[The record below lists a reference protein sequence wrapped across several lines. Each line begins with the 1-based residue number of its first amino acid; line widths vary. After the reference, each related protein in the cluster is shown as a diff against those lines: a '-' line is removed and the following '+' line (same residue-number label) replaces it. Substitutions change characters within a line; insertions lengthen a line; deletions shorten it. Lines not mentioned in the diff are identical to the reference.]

1 MYKTILVP
9 LDGSARAEAILRHVQ
24 EMALRYKSKV
34 VLMQV
39 VEPNLTQV
47 AAFPDAGFFY
57 KAELE
62 SLTKEAEQYLAGKQG
77 ELESAG
83 IHCAALIGNG
93 PTVRAILDAADKENA
108 DLIALASHGRTGFS
122 RFVYGSVAAGILHQS
137 NRPLLMVRAE

>member
-9 LDGSARAEAILRHVQ
+9 LDGSARAEAILRHVE
-24 EMALRYKSKV
+24 EMATRYQAKV

-47 AAFPDAGFFY
+47 AAFPDAGFYY

-62 SLTKEAEQYLAGKQG
+62 ARTKEAEQYLAGKQG
-77 ELESAG
+77 ELSGKG
-83 IHCAALIGNG
+83 IDCHVIIDNG
-93 PTVRAILDAADKENA
+93 PTVRSILDAADKENA
-108 DLIALASHGRTGFS
+108 DIIALASHGRTGFS

-137 NRPLLMVRAE
+137 GRPLLIVRAE

>member
-9 LDGSARAEAILRHVQ
+9 LDGSARAETILRHVE
-24 EMALRYKSKV
+24 EMAMLYKAKV

-47 AAFPDAGFFY
+47 AAFPDAGFYY

-62 SLTKEAEQYLAGKQG
+62 ARTTEAEQYLAGKQG
-77 ELESAG
+77 ELLGKG
-83 IHCAALIGNG
+83 IDCRVLIENG
-93 PTVRAILDAADKENA
+93 PTVRAVLDAADKENA
-108 DLIALASHGRTGFS
+108 DIIALASHGRTGFS

-137 NRPLLMVRAE
+137 SRPLLLVRAE